1 MKVVGVCS
9 LPKIPASE
17 PGVPDSPA
25 QIVAVCDDGSVF
37 RHSTLRGDTPWE
49 ELHPIPGSDR
59 DIEKRDPSLV
69 TFDDIKDLINI
80 DSVREIVHEIC
91 NVNEDFSLDQFR
103 SHFLHYFKDARM
115 EAMTRQQIL
124 DRAYHWGLQGL
135 RKFGELRSVA
145 DEDPPKWGRFRR
157 LE

>member
-9 LPKIPASE
+9 LPRIPATE
-17 PGVPDSPA
+17 AGVPDSPA

-69 TFDDIKDLINI
+69 TFDDIKELINI
-80 DSVREIVHEIC
+80 DSIREIVHEIC
-91 NVNEDFSLDQFR
+91 NVNEDFSLDHFR
-103 SHFLHYFKDARM
+103 SCVLHYFKDARM
-115 EAMTRQQIL
+115 EAKTRQQIQS
-124 DRAYHWGLQGL
+124 RAYDAGLQGL
-135 RKFGELRSVA
+135 RKLGELRFVA
-145 DEDPPKWGRFRR
+145 DEDPPIWGRYRR
-157 LE
+157 LK